1 MALAHNISI
10 VVGSFHREQADF
22 MLETAVKTAS
32 NIGLTIAQIVRVPG
46 SMEKP
51 LALKRL
57 LQESSIDGAVV
68 LGIIER
74 GQTAHGL
81 VMGQAVMNAI
91 LDLQLNLMKPIGV
104 GILGPDIRLDQIPE
118 RLETYAKSA
127 VIAVH
132 HMLNA
137 QIETSIDN
145 GL

>member
-104 GILGPDIRLDQIPE
+104 GILGPEIQPDQIQE
-118 RLETYAKSA
+118 RLVPYARDA
-127 VIAVH
+127 VLAVH
-132 HMLNA
+132 TMLGSLSN
-137 QIETSIDN
+137 SS
-145 GL
+145 